1 MRTRNRLVVFAAVG
15 ITFVL
20 HSALQWYSWALAD
33 SINHRYPLPF
43 TFLSFPVIWLTGQ
56 FRAIDGVEQRD
67 LGRNCRASLN
77 ASAGSQAC
85 STSSFGRVAD
95 FREL

>member
-43 TFLSFPVIWLTGQ
+43 TFLSFPVIWLAPRSLDSFEPLMALNSAIWAGIAGLLLMRVLDRR
-56 FRAIDGVEQRD
+56 RAR
-67 LGRNCRASLN
+67 RAVS
-77 ASAGSQAC
+77 
-85 STSSFGRVAD
+85 D
-95 FREL
+95 E